1 MSNFKL
7 TNRFFTS
14 ALFVLL
20 LSSCSNNKQIAIT
33 PAIIPAPLSQQINK
47 GAFVIDNSTGIY
59 SEAEEFTP
67 VADFLKTF
75 IEYGSDLELST
86 LDFKK
91 VIYFKKDVTIKNP
104 EGYKLKVSNKEIL
117 ISASSPKGAFYA
129 VQSLRQLLPA
139 SFENNTYKE
148 KTVAVQNLEIYD
160 EPQFKYR
167 GMHLDVG
174 RHFFPVEFIKKYID
188 LMSMLKMNTFH
199 WHLTEDQGWRI
210 EIKKYPKLNEIAA
223 YRKETLIGHYS
234 DQPHQFDGKKYG
246 GFYTQE
252 QIKDIVKYATKR
264 QVTIIPEIEM
274 PGHSQAA
281 LSAYP
286 ELGCTGKPIDV
297 ATKWGVFDDIYCSK
311 ESTFKFLEDVLDEV
325 MALFP
330 GKYIH
335 IGGDEAP
342 KTRWKSCKHC
352 QQLIKSKNLK
362 DEHGLQSY
370 FIARMEKYINSKGKQ
385 IIGWDEI
392 LEGGLA
398 PNATV
403 MSWRGTNGAVEAAKQ
418 KHPVILTPQSHCYFD
433 HYQSENENEPLA
445 IGGFLPLEKV
455 YLFNPIPKEL
465 TTEEARYV
473 LGAQGNVWTEYLSTP
488 EKVEYMVFPRAIALS
503 EAVWSSSVH
512 KNYNDFINRLEIFN
526 KRLDAMNVNYAN
538 HLYEINGELL
548 NDNGKLSYKLETIT
562 NKKIVYTLNGKEPI
576 NLLHQEY
583 DEPIKIDSSATI
595 KAVIFNT
602 DGEQLGT
609 IFEQRINLHKAVGK
623 QISLNILPNEAYN
636 SGGKQALINGVSGN
650 NKRYGDKEWLGFSGD
665 DVEIIIAF
673 DTPTEINKIS
683 TRFYNGNGQWIYAP
697 KEINIQLDL
706 ENGKI
711 AFFKNKLT
719 KNDSILV
726 NFSFIF
732 TKLNPKKEKINS
744 IKLTIPNYG
753 IIPEGKQ
760 GAGHKAWTFID
771 EIIIE

>member
-403 MSWRGTNGAVEAAKQ
+403 MSWRGISGAVTAAKQ
-418 KHPVILTPQSHCYFD
+418 HHDVILTPGSHCYFD
-433 HYQSENENEPLA
+433 HYQSTKEDEPLA

-455 YLFNPIPKEL
+455 YSFNPIPEEL
-465 TTEEARYV
+465 TAEEAKYV
-473 LGAQGNVWTEYLSTP
+473 LGAQGNVWTEYMQTS
-488 EKVEYMVFPRAIALS
+488 KQVEYMAFPRMIALS
-503 EAVWSSSVH
+503 EVVWSSNEH
-512 KNYNDFINRLEIFN
+512 KNFENFRNRLEFYQQ
-526 KRLDAMNVNYAN
+526 RLDARDVNYAN
-538 HLYEINGELL
+538 HLYEVTGNSNIENGVSFVELTTSS
-548 NDNGKLSYKLETIT
+548 NQKTIRFTTDGTEPTLTSTPYT
-562 NKKIVYTLNGKEPI
+562 N
-576 NLLHQEY
+576 
-583 DEPIKIDSSATI
+583 PIKIEKSVTI
-595 KAVIFNT
+595 KAAAFNET
-602 DGEQLGT
+602 SKISGV
-609 IFEQRINLHKAVGK
+609 FEQTIRIHKAVGK
-623 QISLNILPNEAYN
+623 KISFNVAPNEKYN
-636 SGGKQALINGVSGN
+636 AGGTSALINGIQGSD
-650 NKRYGDKEWLGFSGD
+650 KRYGDKQWLGFDGK
-665 DVEIIIAF
+665 DVEITI
-673 DTPTEINKIS
+673 DLGEETEINSIT
-683 TRFYNGNGQWIYAP
+683 TRFNNQIGSWIYAP
-697 KEINIQLDL
+697 SQVIVSFPGTDEYLPIELEPSEEKIVDL
-706 ENGKI
+706 KLETKI
-711 AFFKNKLT
+711 VTRFVKL
-719 KNDSILV
+719 KI
-726 NFSFIF
+726 
-732 TKLNPKKEKINS
+732 LNP
-744 IKLTIPNYG
+744 G
-753 IIPEGKQ
+753 IIADGKQ
-760 GAGHKAWTFID
+760 GAGHLPWMFID